1 MRKSLAA
8 LLIMLGAFFLV
19 LAVLTKL
26 WAADSLL
33 RTPLDV
39 DSTTRLSGTATLGAE
54 AEFPVKVTS
63 ITRADSEKSD
73 GTVVVWE
80 NSSCVVRDE
89 GDPPNCVP
97 ADDPDERLLSASTDK
112 FATDRHTGLAVEDRK
127 YVSADAGEHKGLV
140 NKFPFQTEKQ
150 TYPYWDGTVGK
161 PLNAVYKGTSTVQ
174 GLRTYR
180 FAVEA
185 VDEPVEITEGVE
197 GAYSSSKSI
206 YVEPLTGAIVDQ
218 SDEQARVTV
227 DGDPFLALNIS
238 FTDAQVKQ
246 SVEDAKSNVRLL
258 NLARETLPIVALI
271 LGFLTLVP
279 GIILWR
285 RESAESESEGVHRIE
300 A

>member
-8 LLIMLGAFFLV
+8 LLIMLGAFFLI
-19 LAVLTKL
+19 LAVLTKF

-39 DSTTRLSGTATLGAE
+39 DSTTVLSGTAQLGTE
-54 AEFPVKVTS
+54 PEFPVKVTS

-73 GTVVVWE
+73 GTVIVWE

-97 ADDPDERLLSASTDK
+97 ADDPQERLLTASTDK
-112 FATDRHTGLAVEDRK
+112 FATDRNTGVAVEERK
-127 YVSADAGEHKGLV
+127 YVSADAGEHKGLI
-140 NKFPFQTEKQ
+140 NKFPFQTKKQ
-150 TYPYWDGTVGK
+150 TYAYWDGTAGK
-161 PLNAVYKGTSTVQ
+161 SLNAVYKGTSTVQ

-180 FAVEA
+180 FAVVA
-185 VDEPVEITEGVE
+185 DEEPIEVTEGVD
-197 GAYSSSKSI
+197 GTYSSDKTI

-218 SDEQARVTV
+218 SDDQARVTSE
-227 DGDPFLALNIS
+227 GDPFLSLNIS
-238 FTDAQVKQ
+238 FTDAQVKK
-246 SVEDAKSNVRLL
+246 SVQDAKDNVRLL
-258 NLARETLPIVALI
+258 NLARTTLPIVALV

-285 RESAESESEGVHRIE
+285 RESAEADEGFSRIE